1 MKLLNVY
8 VLGLIIVQGLNY
20 MIWVG
25 IKKSQNCALLIMSFY
40 TDKYLFPDYSF
51 SMSVN
56 ILSNNYLKEVCFAY
70 AYIIHPPLDTKHHS
84 YDSIMFKIAQNKAWN
99 LTRINNAAG
108 AFQNNTFFMFQNNTL
123 VSRALDYSL
132 FDYAPIHT
140 HTHTARIRE
149 NVHIVKGNIIN
160 ERKNET

>member
-8 VLGLIIVQGLNY
+8 VLGLIIFQRINY
-20 MIWVG
+20 MFWVG
-25 IKKSQNCALLIMSFY
+25 IEKVKAVDSLLYHYIPLLRKGSF
-40 TDKYLFPDYSF
+40 
-51 SMSVN
+51 
-56 ILSNNYLKEVCFAY
+56 FAY
-70 AYIIHPPLDTKHHS
+70 IVHLS

-132 FDYAPIHT
+132 FDYAPLHT

>member
-8 VLGLIIVQGLNY
+8 VLGLIIFQRMNY
-20 MIWVG
+20 MLWVG
-25 IKKSQNCALLIMSFY
+25 IEKVKTVDSLLYHYIP
-40 TDKYLFPDYSF
+40 LYSF
-51 SMSVN
+51 SILVN